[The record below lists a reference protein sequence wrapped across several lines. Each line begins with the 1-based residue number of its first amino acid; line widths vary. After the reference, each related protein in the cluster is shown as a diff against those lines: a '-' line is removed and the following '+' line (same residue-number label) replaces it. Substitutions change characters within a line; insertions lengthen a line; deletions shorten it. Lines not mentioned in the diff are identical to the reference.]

1 MRIAYIWSRPIPS
14 RETDT
19 PQVLKTVDALAAEG
33 ADIDLVVPYS
43 YAMLR
48 SGMDAFEA
56 RLRDFYG
63 LRHGFRLKPIVG
75 VEPSRFE
82 LERPVHAV
90 MSCARNFFY
99 DYDVVYSRSR
109 MTTVLCAITG
119 QKAVF
124 ETYRALGTDN
134 PGLVRLLTRCAKSK
148 AFLGIVTHSNIA
160 LRSIAAAG
168 FPSEKLST
176 VHNGFDP
183 RDMEPRLTKNE
194 ARAALGLDAERP
206 LVVYTGHLRAN
217 KGMHAIVD
225 AAALIPEVLFLL
237 VGGDPKNVDALKKE
251 CASRNLS
258 NVQCLGWHPAAS
270 LPRFMYAADALIIPP
285 SVRPLQHYGR
295 TVLPMKIFAYLAA
308 GRPIVAPSLEDLQE
322 VLSDEINALLV
333 PPDEPDTTAAVLRR
347 VITDRQLAE
356 RLSAQAIETSRKYS
370 WQSRARK
377 VIDQI
382 DRWSTNQ

>member
-1 MRIAYIWSRPIPS
+1 MRIAYIWSRPVPS

-19 PQVLKTVDALAAEG
+19 QQVLKTVDALAAEG
-33 ADIDLVVPYS
+33 ADVDFVVPYS
-43 YAMLR
+43 FAMLR

-82 LERPVHAV
+82 LERPVHAAI
-90 MSCARNFFY
+90 SRLCISLS

-124 ETYRALGTDN
+124 ETYRALGISN

-160 LRSIAAAG
+160 LRSIEAAG

-176 VHNGFDP
+176 IYNGFDP
-183 RDMEPRLTKNE
+183 CDMEPRLTKNE
-194 ARAALGLDAERP
+194 ARAALALDEQRP

-225 AAALIPEVLFLL
+225 TAALVPEVLFLL
-237 VGGDPKNVDALKKE
+237 VGGDPKDVEALESE

-258 NVQCLGWHPAAS
+258 NVQCLGWHPAES

-285 SVRPLQHYGR
+285 SAHPLQHYGR
-295 TVLPMKIFAYLAA
+295 TVLPMKVFTYLAA
-308 GRPIVAPSLEDLQE
+308 GRPILAPALEDLQE

-333 PPDEPDTTAAVLRR
+333 PPDAPAKTAAVLRR
-347 VITDRQLAE
+347 VITDRTLAD
-356 RLSAQAIETSRKYS
+356 RLSTQAIETSQQYS
-370 WQSRARK
+370 WQSRAGK

-382 DRWSTNQ
+382 NRWSTNQ